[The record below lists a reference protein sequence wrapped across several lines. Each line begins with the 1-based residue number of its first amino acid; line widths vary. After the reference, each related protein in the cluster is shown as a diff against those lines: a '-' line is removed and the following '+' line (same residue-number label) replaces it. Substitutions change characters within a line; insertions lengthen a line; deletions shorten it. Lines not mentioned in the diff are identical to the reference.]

1 MKRRKGESLEDYH
14 KRVAENDREEGTE
27 GEETAGTTLTE
38 EGLARMLTEA
48 DERAATNV
56 RELIQSEIAAINQPD
71 PSARGGAPIGGTE
84 HPMGDGSDI
93 RTSIAAQRG
102 VAISRTQPLH
112 YFYDKMPENERV
124 WRSPESD
131 HWGAEWIR
139 AQLANNHG
147 RMKECYDKSEEWA
160 NRAFGRAALLE
171 GTAGAAGALSAGTA
185 GPLIPRPVEAI
196 ILIARD
202 RASTMRR
209 FARPF
214 AMSKQTHTLPTMTAF
229 SFATTGETSTG
240 TDGQGTLAG
249 VQIRAIP
256 GTVKAIIG
264 IDALE
269 DIDMNLFSLY
279 GQLAG
284 SAIGVG
290 EDVQFWSTGDGA
302 LTNISSKVD
311 GTSYSET
318 TSTFLGFIDVVGMIQ
333 AVPQA
338 YRRNTAWYSAPD
350 VVGFL
355 SLVVDSNSGRQ
366 FYSGMGDALGLIN
379 DDPDQVGTLMRRPI
393 FEVPAPPGVIMVG
406 DMEAAYT
413 VGTRQN
419 ITSSA
424 SEHFLFGSRQ
434 IVWLWT
440 TRFDGQDVDAIAM
453 QRAAGITSA
462 TNVAV

>member
-1 MKRRKGESLEDYH
+1 MDPELNEDGTP
-14 KRVAENDREEGTE
+14 KTPAPVVAAGGT
-27 GEETAGTTLTE
+27 ALTE
-38 EGLARMLTEA
+38 EGLSRMLAEA

-71 PSARGGAPIGGTE
+71 PNARGGAPIGSAE
-84 HPMGDGSDI
+84 HPLGDGSDI
-93 RTSIAAQRG
+93 RTSVAAKRG
-102 VAISRTQPLH
+102 VAISRTQPLD
-112 YFYDKMPENERV
+112 YYYRKMSEENQL
-124 WRSPESD
+124 WRSHESD

-139 AQLANNHG
+139 AQLLNNHG
-147 RMKECYDKSEEWA
+147 RMQECYDKSEEWIT
-160 NRAFGRAALLE
+160 RSFGRADLLE

-185 GPLIPRPVEAI
+185 GPLIPRPVEEL

-229 SFATTGETSTG
+229 TFATSGEVSTG

-256 GTVKAIIG
+256 GTVKALIG

-269 DIDMNLFSLY
+269 DIDMNLLGIY
-279 GQLAG
+279 TQLAG

-311 GTSYSET
+311 GTVFEET
-318 TSTFLGFIDVVGMIQ
+318 TSTFLGFGDVVDMIQ

-338 YRRNTAWYSAPD
+338 YRRNTAWYSAAD

-355 SLVVDSNSGRQ
+355 SKVVDSNSGRQ
-366 FYSGMGDALGLIN
+366 FYSGFGDSAGLIN
-379 DDPDQVGTLMRRPI
+379 DDPDQVGVLMRRPI
-393 FEVPAPPGVIMVG
+393 FEVPCPPGVIMVG

-419 ITSSA
+419 IVATA
-424 SEHFLFGSRQ
+424 SEHFLFDTRT

-440 TRFDGQDVDAIAM
+440 TRFDGQDVDAVAM
-453 QRAAGITSA
+453 RRAAGITSA
-462 TNVAV
+462 TNVAA